1 MRINN
6 TSLCLR
12 CMAVLDNNGEC
23 PKCHYNQAEYNPP
36 PRCLR
41 PATVLAD
48 RYVVGCVIGEGS
60 FGITYIGWDSL
71 LEVRIAIKE
80 FFPVNMVSRDTI
92 KGEADSVYVYSDIND
107 DEYQKNIKKFYEEAK
122 ILSYFNECEGIAS
135 VRDFF
140 YSNNTAYMVMNYVEG
155 SSLKKDIISRGS
167 MKASDVLDIIKPVLL
182 SLKKVHS
189 RGLVHRD
196 ISPDNIL
203 VGTDGQLVL
212 IDFGSARIRN
222 AEIYRDLTITYKRGF
237 SPEEQYRA
245 DGVQGPW
252 SDIYAICATMYYM
265 ITGEMP
271 VEAVKRLISDNFVNE
286 NRLSGSD
293 ISDAQIAAIYKGMA
307 VNSEDRYQ
315 DIDALISDLYPA
327 ESDGGSIAPDNT
339 GKKVKHFKIIKAIIV
354 LSAFIIVV
362 IIAELVIKNSA
373 NERKVEQT
381 GGFVGE
387 YNDNISV
394 TPSPHPDTETEA
406 LQTMAPPLYTTLPD
420 VTNTDTAVYTMGS
433 FKNKT
438 KKEAKTI
445 IESYED
451 VLLEVTYRKIYSDR
465 VKEGHI
471 IKQSIKNGTECKR
484 SEAKE
489 LVLYIS
495 KGQKTVRVPAVTG
508 LNYDNAAKRLSELQ
522 LDVVT
527 KWVYSDK
534 QKGIVTNQS
543 IPADTMVKKD
553 TDITITVSAG
563 SNTKKNDTNNKKN
576 NKKDDSNDDFAGEIL

>member
-6 TSLCLR
+6 TSLCLK
-12 CMAVLDNNGEC
+12 CMAVLDNSGEC

-92 KGEADSVYVYSDIND
+92 KGEADSVYVYSDINN
-107 DEYQKNIKKFYEEAK
+107 DEYQKSIKKFYEEAK

-155 SSLKKDIISRGS
+155 SSLKEVIGSKGS

-203 VGTDGQLVL
+203 VGNDGQLVL

-245 DGVQGPW
+245 DGIQGPW

-271 VEAVKRLISDNFVNE
+271 VEAVKRLISDNLANE

-315 DIDALISDLYPA
+315 DIDALISDLYPT
-327 ESDGGSIAPDNT
+327 ENDGGSIEPDNT
-339 GKKVKHFKIIKAIIV
+339 DKNIKNIKIIKAIIV
-354 LSAFIIVV
+354 LSVFIIVV
-362 IIAELVIKNSA
+362 ILAGLIIKKAA
-373 NERKVEQT
+373 NERTGEQT
-381 GGFVGE
+381 GGSVE
-387 YNDNISV
+387 KYTDNISAA
-394 TPSPHPDTETEA
+394 PSSRPDIETEA
-406 LQTMAPPLYTTLPD
+406 SQTMPPSLQTTSPA
-420 VTNTDTAVYTMGS
+420 VTKPDTAVYTMGS

-438 KKEAKTI
+438 KKEAKKI
-445 IESYED
+445 IDSYAD
-451 VLLEVTYRKIYSDR
+451 VSLDVTFRKIYSDK

-471 IKQSIKNGTECKR
+471 IKQSIKKGTECKKN
-484 SEAKE
+484 EPKE

-495 KGQKTVRVPAVTG
+495 KGQKPVRVPAVTG
-508 LNYDNAAKRLSELQ
+508 LDYNNAAGRLNELQ
-522 LDVVT
+522 LDVIT
-527 KWVYSDK
+527 KWVYSDR
-534 QKGIVTNQS
+534 QKGIVINQS
-543 IPADTMVKKD
+543 IPADTMVKKAS
-553 TDITITVSAG
+553 DITITVSMG
-563 SNTKKNDTNNKKN
+563 SNTKKNDNK